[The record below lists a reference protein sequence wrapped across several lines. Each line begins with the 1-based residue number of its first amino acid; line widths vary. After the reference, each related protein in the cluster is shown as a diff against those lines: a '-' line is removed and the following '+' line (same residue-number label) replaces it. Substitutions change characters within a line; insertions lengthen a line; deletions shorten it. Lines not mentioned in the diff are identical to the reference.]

1 MSPSHT
7 SKQVCLLFCFHGRCW
22 LQRFQLSVSSR
33 CGQPPDLEWEVTR
46 FLYVVLSVPFSSPF
60 PSAYPFGFLIY
71 LCIHS
76 WVFLAYIPTV
86 KQVQL
91 NFSVNTDILL
101 SGWAEH
107 WDCCYRSGTMPGLDS
122 LCHLS
127 WLMAEKWAWPPYHR
141 AWVHLHFTVWI
152 QRCCSGMNVEWMWT
166 WASCRFWYYPKS
178 I

>member
-1 MSPSHT
+1 MGDVDFKDFSSVLVHVVANHQTWNGKWLGFCTLCSLSH
-7 SKQVCLLFCFHGRCW
+7 
-22 LQRFQLSVSSR
+22 
-33 CGQPPDLEWEVTR
+33 
-46 FLYVVLSVPFSSPF
+46 FSSPF

-71 LCIHS
+71 LCVHS

-101 SGWAEH
+101 SGWAEP
-107 WDCCYRSGTMPGLDS
+107 WACCYGSGTMPGLDS